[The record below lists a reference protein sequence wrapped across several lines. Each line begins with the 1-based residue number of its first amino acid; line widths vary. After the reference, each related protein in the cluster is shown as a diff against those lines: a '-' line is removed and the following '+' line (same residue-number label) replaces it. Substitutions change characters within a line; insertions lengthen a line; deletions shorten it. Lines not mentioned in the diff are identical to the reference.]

1 MNAIVKTAALS
12 LTVVGLAC
20 SGKGAQS
27 ASNKMDD
34 GLRKDLQ
41 LASSPNLELA
51 STARAQNKQQMVVSD
66 IERTPGMAPVR
77 AATKSKAPHKPAAP
91 ARKPTVVEV
100 QAPKPAPAPPPV
112 VVAQSTPEA
121 PAPDP
126 EPSAAPRPEP
136 PTVVYPTVPSTE
148 GTRGRGGLGGIIG
161 VVIRGGV
168 MDGDHCDPRGT
179 MGRRGGISINNRLPI
194 HPSFPIP
201 R

>member
-1 MNAIVKTAALS
+1 MDAILKTAALS
-12 LTVVGLAC
+12 LTVVALAC
-20 SGKGAQS
+20 GGKSTQS
-27 ASNKMDD
+27 ASNGMDD

-51 STARAQNKQQMVVSD
+51 STAREQNKRQMVVSD

-77 AATKSKAPHKPAAP
+77 AATKAKAPPKPAAP

-100 QAPKPAPAPPPV
+100 QSPTPAPAPTPT
-112 VVAQSTPEA
+112 VVAQATTET

-136 PTVVYPTVPSTE
+136 PSVTYPTVPSTE
-148 GTRGRGGLGGIIG
+148 GTRGRGGIGGIIG

-179 MGRRGGISINNRLPI
+179 MGRRGGIAINNRLPT
-194 HPSFPIP
+194 HPTFPIP